1 MCFLKSLKVIHGPN
15 LEDDKVEGFC
25 MHVVKAGLR
34 DTLIS
39 ATEPKLRM
47 LHCFSNT
54 T

>member
-1 MCFLKSLKVIHGPN
+1 MSFLKSLKVIHGPN

-25 MHVVKAGLR
+25 MHVKAGLR

>member
-1 MCFLKSLKVIHGPN
+1 MYFLTSLKVIHGPN

-25 MHVVKAGLR
+25 MHVKAGFR
-34 DTLIS
+34 DTVIS
-39 ATEPKLRM
+39 AIEPKQRI